1 MKKTIFISLF
11 LLTSL
16 TQAYSQELEEFVIG
30 TKHHIYSHVLEE
42 DRSYWLSLPESYHT
56 PFSSYKKY
64 PVLIIL
70 DGNTLFRHISG
81 MVDFMSSETYRNQRI
96 PEMIVVAVENVNRN
110 RDFTPD
116 KIITRRPN
124 DFGGGD
130 NFLRFLE
137 EELIPQLD
145 QEYRTA
151 PYRILYGH
159 SLGGL
164 LATHTYMKEST
175 LFNAFIAADPSLGSW
190 GAETMDQKLEKLTQN
205 SFDRF
210 IYIATANWGKRNIR
224 NRDRHVRLYESFH
237 AKSEGEFPGE
247 LEYFEEEN
255 HALVPSIAFYKGISS
270 VFEGYGID
278 YRDIQNV
285 EQLKKHFSILSDRLS
300 YQFLPP
306 ESLVNQLGYS
316 FLRSNDEIGKR
327 KAIEFFQLN
336 TENYPESYNAY
347 DSLGEALEGIGDTE
361 NAIKNYQRSIEINPD
376 NSHASDRIAVLK
388 SSKNLN

>member
-1 MKKTIFISLF
+1 MKKSIFVVLL
-11 LLTSL
+11 LLTNL
-16 TQAYSQELEEFVIG
+16 FPAYSQSPEEFIIG
-30 TKHHIYSHVLEE
+30 TRHQIFSNVLEE
-42 DRSYWLSLPESYHT
+42 ERSYWVSLPQSYHS
-56 PFSSYKKY
+56 PYSSYKEY
-64 PVLIIL
+64 PILIIL
-70 DGNTLFRHISG
+70 DGNAFFRHISG
-81 MVDFMSSETYRNQRI
+81 MVDFMSADSYRNRRI

-137 EELIPQLD
+137 EELIPEID
-145 QEYRTA
+145 QEYRTI
-151 PYRILYGH
+151 PYRILFGH

-164 LATHTYMKEST
+164 LATHAYMKENT

-190 GAETMDQKLEKLTQN
+190 DAETMDQKLEKLTQN

-237 AKSEGEFPGE
+237 AKSEVEFPGE
-247 LEYFEEEN
+247 LEYFEDEN

-278 YRDIQNV
+278 YREIQNV
-285 EQLKKHFSILSDRLS
+285 DQLHKHFSILSDRLS
-300 YQFLPP
+300 FQFLPT
-306 ESLVNQLGYS
+306 EALVNQLGYS
-316 FLRSNDEIGKR
+316 FLRRNDETEKR

-336 TENYPESYNAY
+336 TKNYPRSYNAF
-347 DSLGEALEGIGDTE
+347 DSLAEAFEGVGDTDK
-361 NAIKNYQRSIEINPD
+361 AIINYQKSLELNPN
-376 NSHASDRIAVLK
+376 NSHASERIATLEA
-388 SSKNLN
+388 SKN